1 MAAAS
6 ATAGAGAAWIPR
18 RPRRVIRAAVVALVA
33 GLIGVAAFV
42 AGQHNHSSA
51 VTVLSGLAYTG
62 GQQASV
68 IVDGYTYGFEG
79 VGSVTWVDS
88 QGGTHEGDWPSCLKV
103 PGTTHRIKFGYV
115 PVTAPDGTGWRQI
128 VWVDCRA

>member
-6 ATAGAGAAWIPR
+6 ATAEAAWIPP
-18 RPRRVIRAAVVALVA
+18 RPRRILRAAVAAVVA

-51 VTVLSGLAYTG
+51 VTVLTGLAYTG

-68 IVDGYTYGFEG
+68 IVDGYTYGFG
-79 VGSVTWVDS
+79 GIGSVTWVDS
-88 QGGTHEGDWPSCLKV
+88 RGGMHDGDWPSCLKV

-115 PVTAPDGTGWRQI
+115 PVTLPDGSGLRQI

>member
-1 MAAAS
+1 MATAA
-6 ATAGAGAAWIPR
+6 ATAGAVWIPR
-18 RPRRVIRAAVVALVA
+18 RPRRVIRAAVAALIA

-51 VTVLSGLAYTG
+51 VTVLTGVAYTG

-79 VGSVTWVDS
+79 VGSVNWADS
-88 QGGTHEGDWPSCLKV
+88 QGVTHTGSWPACLSV

-115 PVTAPDGTGWRQI
+115 PVTLPDGSGLRQI

>member
-6 ATAGAGAAWIPR
+6 ATAEAAWIPP
-18 RPRRVIRAAVVALVA
+18 RPRRILRVAVAAVVA

-51 VTVLSGLAYTG
+51 VTVLTGVAYTG

-68 IVDGYTYGFEG
+68 IVDGYTYGFG
-79 VGSVTWVDS
+79 GIGSVTWVDS
-88 QGGTHEGDWPSCLKV
+88 QGGTHDGDWPSCLEV

-115 PVTAPDGTGWRQI
+115 PVTLPDGSGLRQI

>member
-6 ATAGAGAAWIPR
+6 ATAEAAWIPP
-18 RPRRVIRAAVVALVA
+18 RPRRILRAAVAAVVA

-51 VTVLSGLAYTG
+51 VTVLTGVAYTG

-68 IVDGYTYGFEG
+68 IVDGYTYGFG
-79 VGSVTWVDS
+79 GIGSVTWVDS
-88 QGGTHEGDWPSCLKV
+88 QGGTHDGDWPSCLKV

-115 PVTAPDGTGWRQI
+115 PVTLPDGSGLRQI

>member
-6 ATAGAGAAWIPR
+6 ATAEAAWIPP
-18 RPRRVIRAAVVALVA
+18 RPRRILRGAVAAVVA

-51 VTVLSGLAYTG
+51 VTVLTGVAYTG

-68 IVDGYTYGFEG
+68 IVDGYTYGFG
-79 VGSVTWVDS
+79 GIGSVTWVDS
-88 QGGTHEGDWPSCLKV
+88 QGGTHDGDWPSCLKV

-115 PVTAPDGTGWRQI
+115 PVTLPDGSGLRQI

>member
-6 ATAGAGAAWIPR
+6 ATAEAAWIPP
-18 RPRRVIRAAVVALVA
+18 RPRRILRVAVVAVVA

-51 VTVLSGLAYTG
+51 VTVLTGVAYTG

-68 IVDGYTYGFEG
+68 IVDGYTYGFG
-79 VGSVTWVDS
+79 GIGSVTWVDS
-88 QGGTHEGDWPSCLKV
+88 QGGTHDGDWPSCLKV

-115 PVTAPDGTGWRQI
+115 PVTLPDGSGLRQI

>member
-6 ATAGAGAAWIPR
+6 ATAGAAWIPR
-18 RPRRVIRAAVVALVA
+18 RPRRVIRAALVALVA

>member
-1 MAAAS
+1 M
-6 ATAGAGAAWIPR
+6 
-18 RPRRVIRAAVVALVA
+18 VA

-115 PVTAPDGTGWRQI
+115 PVTAPDETGWRQI

>member
-1 MAAAS
+1 MAAVS
-6 ATAGAGAAWIPR
+6 ATAGAAWTPQ
-18 RPRRVIRAAVVALVA
+18 RPHLVIRAAAMVLVA

-42 AGQHNHSSA
+42 TGQHHHPSG
-51 VTVLSGLAYTG
+51 VTMLTGLAYTG

-68 IVDGYTYGFEG
+68 VVDGYAYGFEG
-79 VGSVTWVDS
+79 VGSVTWVDG
-88 QGGTHEGDWPSCLKV
+88 QGETHMGGWPSCLSV

-115 PVTAPDGTGWRQI
+115 PVTLPDGSGFRQI

>member
-6 ATAGAGAAWIPR
+6 ATAGAAWISR
-18 RPRRVIRAAVVALVA
+18 RPRRVIRAAAAALIA

-42 AGQHNHSSA
+42 AGQHNHSSGL
-51 VTVLSGLAYTG
+51 TLLTGLAYTG

-68 IVDGYTYGFEG
+68 VVGGYAYGFEG
-79 VGSVTWVDS
+79 LGSVDWVDS
-88 QGGTHEGDWPSCLKV
+88 QGVTHMGGWPSCLKV

-115 PVTAPDGTGWRQI
+115 PMTLPDGSGLRQI

>member
-6 ATAGAGAAWIPR
+6 ATAEAAWIPP
-18 RPRRVIRAAVVALVA
+18 RPRRILRAAVAAVVA

-42 AGQHNHSSA
+42 TGQHNHSSA
-51 VTVLSGLAYTG
+51 VTVLTGLAYTG

-68 IVDGYTYGFEG
+68 IVDGYTYGFG
-79 VGSVTWVDS
+79 GIGSVTWVDS
-88 QGGTHEGDWPSCLKV
+88 RGGTHDGDWPSCLKV

-115 PVTAPDGTGWRQI
+115 PVTLPDGSGLRQI
-128 VWVDCRA
+128 VWVDCRT

>member
-6 ATAGAGAAWIPR
+6 ATAGAAWIPR
-18 RPRRVIRAAVVALVA
+18 RPPGVIRAAVAALIA
-33 GLIGVAAFV
+33 GLVGVAAFV

-51 VTVLSGLAYTG
+51 VTVLTGLAYTG

-68 IVDGYTYGFEG
+68 VVDGYAYGFEG
-79 VGSVTWVDS
+79 VGSVDWVDS
-88 QGGTHEGDWPSCLKV
+88 QGVTHTGSWPACLAK
-103 PGTTHRIKFGYV
+103 PGTTHRISFGYV
-115 PVTAPDGTGWRQI
+115 PVTAPDGTGWRQV